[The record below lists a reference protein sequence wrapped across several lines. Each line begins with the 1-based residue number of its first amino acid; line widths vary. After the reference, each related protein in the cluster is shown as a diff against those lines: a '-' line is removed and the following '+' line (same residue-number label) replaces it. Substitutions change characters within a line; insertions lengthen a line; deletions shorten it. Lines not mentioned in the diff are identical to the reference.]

1 MGGPIFFIIF
11 MVNFLLYL
19 SLFMIRLTGKDPVKK
34 LFLGYAGIVIN
45 SFNTISLFSLLFSFD
60 DISDIIFIFITF
72 ELIGFFVVYAAWIYA
87 CKNHETKE
95 NGSLIKNKYLFFS
108 IIELFFFMLPLA
120 ILIGILFFASNR
132 SSANKN
138 MKNSEPNTQFILNK
152 DYNTITIDNKT
163 YLVKNNKLL
172 DFRTNKEVGYLD
184 KDKVILKT
192 KDD

>member
-1 MGGPIFFIIF
+1 
-11 MVNFLLYL
+11 
-19 SLFMIRLTGKDPVKK
+19 
-34 LFLGYAGIVIN
+34 
-45 SFNTISLFSLLFSFD
+45 
-60 DISDIIFIFITF
+60 
-72 ELIGFFVVYAAWIYA
+72 
-87 CKNHETKE
+87 
-95 NGSLIKNKYLFFS
+95 
-108 IIELFFFMLPLA
+108 MLPLA